1 LIRRLLRTSRG
12 AHLGVSVGEHH
23 IRLAHVTAGPRGF
36 QVAAL
41 HRIAADRPRELRE
54 AVRRMGCERLPATVA
69 LDDRTMTY
77 NALTLPKLSRRELG
91 RVVEREG
98 GHAAGAEQVHAWAV
112 ESDGPGGTQEIAVRS
127 MPMETVRLWARN
139 LMDAGLLPHDTVPNA
154 SAMAAAMIRDEERE
168 GDDLVFLLDVR
179 DDRATIVACRGGE
192 RVYDRQLAQGWGP
205 ETTPETRNAPVP
217 TPPAAP
223 QVEPDIEPE
232 GAAEPGLPADAD
244 PTRYSQI
251 ELEGA
256 PEPDIPTPTPP
267 PAPAAG
273 APTRPPGPPPAWA
286 RIAEEIQRTHLYCK
300 KNLKTGPLVR
310 AVLAGTGAR
319 RPGLV
324 AWLSDA
330 IQVPVE
336 PWEAHRDDI
345 AWPEDPDP
353 GYLRALG
360 AAIEGLERRQ
370 RFTRMIPPEY
380 AARKVAPGAAR
391 MATGALA
398 ASLVAGLVGVWME
411 TTVLSDQRHNIVQ
424 LQKSVSGARQA
435 RTGAADAFAHMEALR
450 VEAGIL
456 HRKHLLPFPG
466 EATLLAL
473 GRAMPGDAHLDRLA
487 VDWDGAAWHVTARGR
502 VAANPLASL
511 ASLSRMVEALGAEPL
526 FRSVRFVP
534 DGGDEDG
541 TPFTL
546 DITLG
551 GPDAD
556 ELP

>member
-1 LIRRLLRTSRG
+1 
-12 AHLGVSVGEHH
+12 VSVGEHH
-23 IRLAHVTAGPRGF
+23 VRLVHVTAGPKGY
-36 QVAAL
+36 QVVAVNRIDAA
-41 HRIAADRPRELRE
+41 RKGELRE
-54 AVRRMGCERLPATVA
+54 AVRRMGCERLPATIA
-69 LDDRTMTY
+69 LDDRAMTY

-91 RVVEREG
+91 RVVEREA
-98 GHAAGAEQVHAWAV
+98 GHATGADRVHAWAV
-112 ESDGPGGTQEIAVRS
+112 EADGPGGTQEIAVRS
-127 MPMETVRLWARN
+127 VPVETVRLWAGN
-139 LMDAGLLPHDTVPNA
+139 LMDAGLLPHDMVPNA
-154 SAMAAAMIRDEERE
+154 SAIAAAMIRDEERQ

-192 RVYDRQLAQGWGP
+192 RVYDRHLGQGWGP
-205 ETTPETRNAPVP
+205 ETPPGTAPEP
-217 TPPAAP
+217 PPAPAPSAPATP
-223 QVEPDIEPE
+223 QVELNV
-232 GAAEPGLPADAD
+232 AAEPGPPADAD
-244 PTRYSQI
+244 PTQYSQI

-256 PEPDIPTPTPP
+256 PEPEPAPSP
-267 PAPAAG
+267 PAAA
-273 APTRPPGPPPAWA
+273 PSHPPGPPPAWA

-324 AWLSDA
+324 DWLADA

-336 PWEAHRDDI
+336 LWEAHRDDI
-345 AWPEDPDP
+345 AWPEAPDP

-391 MATGALA
+391 MATAALG
-398 ASLVAGLVGVWME
+398 ASLAAGLVGVWME

-424 LQKSVSGARQA
+424 LKKAVSGARQGQ
-435 RTGAADAFAHMEALR
+435 TGAADAFAHLEELR
-450 VEAGIL
+450 VEAGVL

-466 EATLLAL
+466 EAALVAL
-473 GRAMPGDAHLDRLA
+473 GRAMPGDAHLDRLG
-487 VDWDGAAWHVTARGR
+487 VDWDGAAWHLTARGR

-551 GPDAD
+551 GPGAQ